1 MDMSGD
7 ILINANKQ
15 SVWDALNDAD
25 VLVKAIPG
33 AESVEKTS
41 DTEFTAVAKNKIGPV
56 TAKFKGTVTLS
67 DIDAPNGYTI
77 SGQGSGGAAGFAKGS
92 AKVALADEGD
102 LTRLSYEVHA
112 TVGGKLAQI
121 GQRLVDSSAKKMAD
135 EFFDK
140 FSAIV
145 GGPLEEVEGLHPD
158 SDAIAPTDAPLL
170 PDEDFAEGLS
180 PWTWGPGVII
190 IGLALAWFFA
200 S

>member
-92 AKVALADEGD
+92 AKVSLADEGD

-140 FSAIV
+140 FSTIV
-145 GGPLEEVEGLHPD
+145 GGPLEDVEGLHPD
-158 SDAIAPTDAPLL
+158 QDAIAPTDAPLL

-180 PWTWGPGVII
+180 PWAWGPGVII

>member
-33 AESVEKTS
+33 AESVDKTS

-77 SGQGSGGAAGFAKGS
+77 SGKGSGGAAGFAKGS
-92 AKVALADEGD
+92 AKVSLQEDGD

-112 TVGGKLAQI
+112 
-121 GQRLVDSSAKKMAD
+121 
-135 EFFDK
+135 
-140 FSAIV
+140 
-145 GGPLEEVEGLHPD
+145 
-158 SDAIAPTDAPLL
+158 
-170 PDEDFAEGLS
+170 
-180 PWTWGPGVII
+180 
-190 IGLALAWFFA
+190 
-200 S
+200 